1 MNADE
6 RPARFRCLT
15 SFPIPAAGTPMPGTV
30 RAAWR
35 TAIKTGRVP
44 STVAPAWI
52 PAPEPGAAEPSGPD
66 GPGPEPEPG
75 PDPVVDE
82 LGTELTARQR
92 AQLIAALN
100 TARAAGHQ
108 DPELLALLHA
118 NTDPDRHP
126 LKLWLHVLRN
136 SDSWPAQIVLQVAA

>member
-1 MNADE
+1 
-6 RPARFRCLT
+6 
-15 SFPIPAAGTPMPGTV
+15 MPGTV

-35 TAIKTGRVP
+35 TAIKTARTP

-52 PAPEPGAAEPSGPD
+52 PAAEPAPAEPSGPS
-66 GPGPEPEPG
+66 GPDPTADSGS
-75 PDPVVDE
+75 DPVVDE

-92 AQLIAALN
+92 TQLIAALN
-100 TARAAGHQ
+100 GARAAGHQ